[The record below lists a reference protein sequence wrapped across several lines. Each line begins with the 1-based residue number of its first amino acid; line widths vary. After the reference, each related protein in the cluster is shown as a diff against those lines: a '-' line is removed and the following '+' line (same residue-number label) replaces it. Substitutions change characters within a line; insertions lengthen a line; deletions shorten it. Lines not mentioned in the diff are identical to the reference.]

1 MPTLHAVP
9 SYDAGSIS
17 PPAKACLP
25 TLHAVPSYDAG
36 SISPPVKAHFGS
48 VMVNKLYIN

>member
-9 SYDAGSIS
+9 SYDAGSIL
-17 PPAKACLP
+17 PPVKAGLP

-36 SISPPVKAHFGS
+36 SISPPEKAHFGS
-48 VMVNKLYIN
+48 LMVNKLYIN